1 MRSATVRMDDG
12 TDGWMDGRDG
22 WMDGMDGKLH
32 EKRPRRPL
40 LYVSVGRQDNVFTTS
55 ASVCKGCRSLKLS
68 LH

>member
-1 MRSATVRMDDG
+1 VRMDDG
-12 TDGWMDGRDG
+12 TDG
-22 WMDGMDGKLH
+22 KLH
-32 EKRPRRPL
+32 EKRPGRPL